1 MTCNIPNNTVLKA
14 VHAIHKGIFNLKKV
28 WVAGCLSMVMVHS
41 GPVHAQK
48 ADSLRRV
55 LSEGAVPDT
64 TRVNVYAGLAWEH
77 KNRNTNTDS
86 IQYYANKGLIL
97 ANAINYRKGEAICSL
112 YLGIAYTLKAEYEEA
127 LLNLNGA
134 LSYYD
139 HTPASKELNELYH
152 NVALTYYLQTQLDA
166 AITYIE
172 QSKQVAI
179 AINNKSRLARAYLYL
194 GEVHNELSNFTVSLE
209 NYLKALEL
217 YEQGGKKNDAANCMT
232 NIATLYA
239 QLKDY
244 NKANE
249 YVNRSLEIY
258 SRSSNLQEVYQNYS
272 NIGTVYGMMGE
283 HDRAMQL
290 FEKGRALTD
299 SVDDG
304 YWNSVFLINIA
315 EEYTSTGKLKEA
327 LGVYRLLLERS
338 NQIEDITFRYSTLSG
353 LGKILFRQGERK
365 EGIRHMQEAIK
376 LMEANRLKRLVM
388 ETAQTLADMYEEV
401 GDHTQAL
408 AYTKLHHVYKDS
420 IYNDKND
427 RKFQQLQFDYEL
439 EKKQR
444 QIEQLQKNKEIQKA
458 KTEKQGV
465 ITWSLAAAMLLSAV
479 IIVLMYRSRT
489 RAQRNKVEI
498 LKQKAEIELQ
508 AEKLEELNNF
518 KDKTFSVLSHDLR
531 GPINS
536 ITAAVQMLHDKEI
549 TMEEYAELKPEI
561 NKQLNSLNLL
571 LDNVLLWAKSYIKD
585 DKKAHPAPTNLL
597 EMTTRTLLMLQ
608 DTAERKHIGLVNK
621 VDAAVVAICDA
632 AQMEI
637 VVRNLVMNSIKYSN
651 PGGTITIG
659 SACSDSKVQLYVQDT
674 GVGMTKEQVAGLF
687 TARNGRNTYGTEGEI
702 GIGLGLLLCYE
713 FVKVNQGTIAV
724 TSEPG
729 KGSSFTITLPA
740 A

>member
-1 MTCNIPNNTVLKA
+1 MICNPTNTTVSNA
-14 VHAIHKGIFNLKKV
+14 VYAIHKGICNLKKV
-28 WVAGCLSMVMVHS
+28 WVAGCLMMVMLHPA
-41 GPVHAQK
+41 PVYAQK
-48 ADSLRRV
+48 TDSLRRV
-55 LSEGAVPDT
+55 LSEGKIPDT
-64 TRVNVYAGLAWEH
+64 TRVNVYAGLAWEF

-86 IQYYANKGLIL
+86 IQHYANKGLIL
-97 ANAINYRKGEAICSL
+97 ANAINYSKGEAVCSL
-112 YLGIAYTLKAEYEEA
+112 YLGIANTLKAEYEEA

-152 NVALTYYLQTQLDA
+152 NIALTYYLQTQLDA
-166 AITYIE
+166 AITYFE

-179 AINNKSRLARAYLYL
+179 AINNKSRLARACFYL
-194 GEVHNELSNFTVSLE
+194 GEVNNELSEFTESLD

-244 NKANE
+244 SKANE
-249 YVNRSLEIY
+249 YVNKSLEIY

-283 HDRAMQL
+283 HDRALEL
-290 FEKGRALTD
+290 FEKGRKLTD
-299 SVDDG
+299 SVKDN

-315 EEYTSTGKLKEA
+315 GEYETTGKLKEA
-327 LGVYRLLLERS
+327 LAVYRHLLEHS
-338 NQIEDITFRYSTLSG
+338 NQVADITFRYSTLSG

-365 EGIRHMQEAIK
+365 EGIRHLQEAIK
-376 LMEANRLKRLVM
+376 LMEANGLKRLVM
-388 ETAQTLADMYEEV
+388 ETAQALADMYEEV
-401 GDHTQAL
+401 GDYTQAL

-420 IYNDKND
+420 IYNDKNE

-489 RAQRNKVEI
+489 RAQRNKIEI

-585 DKKAHPAPTNLL
+585 DKKAHPAPTNLR
-597 EMTTRTLLMLQ
+597 EMTSRTLLMLQ

-621 VDAAVVAICDA
+621 VDAAIVAICDA

-659 SACSDSKVQLYVQDT
+659 SACGDNKVQLYVQDT

-713 FVKVNQGTIAV
+713 FVKVNLGTIAV

-729 KGSSFTITLPA
+729 KGSCFTVTLPA